1 MSRFF
6 VVLIGLTVLPAAD
19 VVAQLT
25 IPAPQHHG
33 FWVGGGLGYAA
44 TKLSCGLCGEEG
56 SRIGGVS
63 GYLRVGYTLTPSFLL
78 GAEIDAWGG
87 SAEPEDPDNDTV
99 SRFMGSI
106 MAVGYWYP
114 STRMGLYL
122 KAGAGMVSYRADGDF
137 LTVRSFGGTV
147 GAGFEVPV
155 ANNISLVPF
164 VNYLDSASGELKL
177 DGEPIGQNGSVS
189 MWQLGVGATWH

>member
-19 VVAQLT
+19 VVAQVT
-25 IPAPQHHG
+25 IPAPRHHG

-44 TKLSCGLCGEEG
+44 TKLSCGLCGDEG
-56 SRIGGVS
+56 SRIGGLS
-63 GYLRVGYTLTPSFLL
+63 GYLRVGYTVTPSFLL

-87 SAEPEDPDNDTV
+87 SAEPGDPDNDTV
-99 SRFMGSI
+99 GRFMGSV

-137 LTVRSFGGTV
+137 LTVRSFGGTI

-155 ANNISLVPF
+155 ANSFSVVPF
-164 VNYLDSASGELKL
+164 ANYVDSATGELKL
-177 DGEPIGQNGSVS
+177 DGDPIGQDGSVS
-189 MWQLGVGATWH
+189 MWQLGVGVTWH

>member
-1 MSRFF
+1 MSRLF

-19 VVAQLT
+19 AVAQVT
-25 IPAPQHHG
+25 IPAPRHNG

-56 SRIGGVS
+56 SRIGGLS

-87 SAEPEDPDNDTV
+87 SAEPEDPANETV
-99 SRFMGSI
+99 GRFMGSI

-137 LTVRSFGGTV
+137 LTVRAFGGTL

-155 ANNISLVPF
+155 ANNISVVPF
-164 VNYLDSASGELKL
+164 LNYVDSADGELKL
-177 DGEPIGQNGSVS
+177 NGDPIDQTGSVS

>member
-6 VVLIGLTVLPAAD
+6 VVLIGLTVLPATG
-19 VVAQLT
+19 VVAQIT
-25 IPAPQHHG
+25 IAAPRHHG
-33 FWVGGGLGYAA
+33 FWVGGGLGYGA
-44 TKLSCGLCGEEG
+44 TKISGDLFGAEG
-56 SRIGGVS
+56 SRIGGLS

-99 SRFMGSI
+99 GRFMGSV

-114 STRMGLYL
+114 SARMGLYL
-122 KAGAGMVSYRADGDF
+122 KAGVGMMSYRADGDF
-137 LTVRSFGGTV
+137 LTVRSLGGTV
-147 GAGFEVPV
+147 GAGFEVPI
-155 ANNISLVPF
+155 ASNISLVPF

-177 DGEPIGQNGSVS
+177 DGEPIGQDGSVS

>member
-1 MSRFF
+1 MSRLF
-6 VVLIGLTVLPAAD
+6 VVLVGLMVLPAAE
-19 VVAQLT
+19 VVAQVT
-25 IPAPQHHG
+25 IPAPRHHG
-33 FWVGGGLGYAA
+33 LWVGGGVGYAA

-56 SRIGGVS
+56 SRIGGLS
-63 GYLRVGYTLTPSFLL
+63 GYLRAGYTLTPSFLM
-78 GAEIDAWGG
+78 GVEIDAWGG

-99 SRFMGSI
+99 GRFMGSV

-114 STRMGLYL
+114 STRMGLFL

-137 LTVRSFGGTV
+137 LTVGSFGGTV

-155 ANNISLVPF
+155 ADNLSVVPF
-164 VNYLDSASGELKL
+164 VNYLDSANGELKL
-177 DGEPIGQNGSVS
+177 DGEPIGQDGSVS

>member
-1 MSRFF
+1 MSRLFMAL
-6 VVLIGLTVLPAAD
+6 VGLMVLPDAN
-19 VVAQLT
+19 VVAQVT
-25 IPAPQHHG
+25 IPAPRHDG

-56 SRIGGVS
+56 SRIGGLS
-63 GYLRVGYTLTPSFLL
+63 GYFRVGYALTPSFLM

-87 SAEPEDPDNDTV
+87 SGEPEDSDNETV
-99 SRFMGSI
+99 GRFMGSV

-137 LTVRSFGGTV
+137 LTVRSLGGTV
-147 GAGFEVPV
+147 GAGFEVPI
-155 ANNISLVPF
+155 ANKVSLVPF
-164 VNYLDSASGELKL
+164 VNYLDSANGELKL
-177 DGEPIGQNGSVS
+177 DGEPIGQDGSVS

>member
-1 MSRFF
+1 MSRVL
-6 VVLIGLTVLPAAD
+6 VVLIGLMVLPSVG
-19 VVAQLT
+19 VVAQIT

-99 SRFMGSI
+99 GRFMGSV

-177 DGEPIGQNGSVS
+177 DGDPIGQNGSVS